1 MDEEE
6 TRMRRRRRNR
16 RKRWMRRK
24 WRRRRLQLQCHLPQQ
39 CSRDVLV
46 GQGNCFFPVHKEGE
60 KEKEKEEEGEVEE
73 EEENNEEGTR
83 SQRQCSLTQQWNMV
97 VLVVQGNSFF
107 LSSK

>member
-1 MDEEE
+1 
-6 TRMRRRRRNR
+6 MRRN
-16 RKRWMRRK
+16 

-46 GQGNCFFPVHKEGE
+46 GQGNYFFPVLKEGE
-60 KEKEKEEEGEVEE
+60 KEKEEKEEVEE
-73 EEENNEEGTR
+73 EEENSEKEEEESNEEGTR
-83 SQRQCSLTQQWNMV
+83 LQQQCSLTQQWNMV